1 VKLLVLGGTKVLGR
15 AVVEAALAR
24 GSTEA
29 DHAAFQL
36 VDVSRAVE
44 AGLVFRPLAETA
56 RDVPA
61 WTGNAGLSAE
71 REAALLSAWQRVAA

>member
-1 VKLLVLGGTKVLGR
+1 VKLLVLGGTKFLGR

-24 GSTEA
+24 
-29 DHAAFQL
+29 
-36 VDVSRAVE
+36 
-44 AGLVFRPLAETA
+44 
-56 RDVPA
+56 VPT